1 MQSTDKKLKWGI
13 LSWILPPSSS
23 HTRGKPQV
31 DANTSKVSERGK
43 RAAPSDNEG
52 FIRNV
57 FTVVDFNLG
66 KRRKVIDEVSRAGWF
81 QKHLWDYPNSSGPIS
96 TLMRTPMQCYNLSI
110 QLCFA
115 EPSYSSTLSQVLLN
129 FRSQLSHREPQ
140 RLLKTKCG
148 VLCVISHRQLSKKP
162 ENNKDTY
169 YLIIKVLNAWNAF
182 SLA

>member
-1 MQSTDKKLKWGI
+1 MQRTGKPPQLKWGI

-23 HTRGKPQV
+23 WTRGTSQA

-43 RAAPSDNEG
+43 RAAPSDHEG

-57 FTVVDFNLG
+57 FAVMDFYLG
-66 KRRKVIDEVSRAGWF
+66 KRRKVIDKVIRAGWF

-96 TLMRTPMQCYNLSI
+96 TLMGTPMQCYN
-110 QLCFA
+110 LCFA
-115 EPSYSSTLSQVLLN
+115 EPSYSSTLSQVMLN
-129 FRSQLSHREPQ
+129 FRSQLSHGEPQ
-140 RLLKTKCG
+140 KLLKTKCG

-169 YLIIKVLNAWNAF
+169 Y
-182 SLA
+182 